1 MEEKIRPEKRLGLS
15 FSFQRGRLL
24 IYYASIRELQEPEYI
39 RFLFNSR
46 EKKLA
51 IQVCEQIDRDGIRV
65 PKKGETDK
73 FQFDITSSPL
83 LSVIYKACHWEFD
96 KSYLVY
102 GKSYPRNR
110 LVGYDLNTAVVITQ
124 EQFVDPEGLE

>member
-1 MEEKIRPEKRLGLS
+1 MGSGTLKLGLS

-46 EKKLA
+46 EKRLA
-51 IQVCEQIDRDGIRV
+51 IQVCEQIDRDGIRM
-65 PKKGETDK
+65 PQKGETDK

-83 LSVIYKACHWEFD
+83 LSVIYKVLSDEF
-96 KSYLVY
+96 
-102 GKSYPRNR
+102 
-110 LVGYDLNTAVVITQ
+110 
-124 EQFVDPEGLE
+124 